1 MVTTLISPEEIILRK
16 RDGGALAA
24 EELRTFVEGVASGE
38 VSDAQIAAFTMA
50 TWFNGMSDEETR
62 ALTLAMRDSGSVLD
76 WTDLDG
82 PVLDK
87 HSTGG
92 VGDLVSLVLGPLL
105 AACGAF
111 IPMISG
117 RGLGHTGG
125 TLDKLESI
133 PGFRTDLGR
142 RRICEQVREIGIAIV
157 GQTGELAPA
166 DRRIYAI
173 RDVTATVSSAPLMI
187 SSILSKKLAEGLD
200 GLVLD
205 IKYGSGAFLDGPAEG
220 VDLAKR
226 MCAIADGTGVP
237 CNALVSNMDAPLAW
251 SAGNALEVREA
262 IRLLRGE
269 AAHDRLYE
277 VVISLAA
284 ELLVLGGLA
293 TSSDDG
299 RAQAK
304 ASLQTGRAA
313 ERFAAMVAAQGGPS
327 GILEEAGKWLPQA
340 PLVRPVYPPRD
351 GFVSAINTLAVGNA
365 VVRLGG
371 GRTRPDGDID
381 PAVGLD
387 QIAGLGSEVGPG
399 KPLAVIHAR
408 EEKAWE
414 YAASVLTSAF
424 SVDDQPVS
432 SEPVVHSIIRGN
444 CAE

>member
-1 MVTTLISPEEIILRK
+1 MATTLISTEEIILRK
-16 RDGGALAA
+16 RDGGALTAD
-24 EELRTFVEGVASGE
+24 ELRTFVTGIASGE

-50 TWFNGMSDEETR
+50 TWFNGMVDDETR
-62 ALTLAMRDSGSVLD
+62 ALTLAMRDSGRVLD
-76 WTDLDG
+76 WAGLDG

-105 AACGAF
+105 AACGAYV
-111 IPMISG
+111 PMISG

-133 PGFRTDLGR
+133 PGLHTALGR
-142 RRICEQVREIGIAIV
+142 RQIREQVREIGIAIV

-205 IKYGSGAFLDGPAEG
+205 IKYGSGAFLDDPAEG
-220 VDLAKR
+220 VTLAKR
-226 MCAIADGTGVP
+226 MCAIAGGTGVP
-237 CNALVSNMDAPLAW
+237 CNALVSSMDAPLAS

-269 AAHDRLYE
+269 AANDRLYE
-277 VVISLAA
+277 VVITLAA

-304 ASLQTGRAA
+304 SGLETGRAA

-327 GILEEAGKWLPQA
+327 GILEEAGKLLPQA
-340 PLVRPVYPPRD
+340 RLVRPVYPPRD
-351 GFVSAINTLAVGNA
+351 GFVAAIDTLAVGNT

-371 GRTRPDGDID
+371 GRNRPGDGID

-387 QIAGLGSEVGPG
+387 RIAGPGTAVG
-399 KPLAVIHAR
+399 KNDPLAVIHAR
-408 EEKAWE
+408 DEQAWE
-414 YAASVLTSAF
+414 NAASALISAF
-424 SVDDQPVS
+424 SLNEHPVS
-432 SEPVVHSIIRGN
+432 PAPVVHSIIKGN
-444 CAE
+444 RAE